1 MKKILIKK
9 KETIFWV
16 LENMVIRICYIN
28 KMSSFFTGPAVLSS
42 RRRLTV
48 DEWVKVVA
56 SKSGQEG
63 TLIVNDEE
71 PVKGEITLSVDL

>member
-1 MKKILIKK
+1 MLHKQN
-9 KETIFWV
+9 V
-16 LENMVIRICYIN
+16 
-28 KMSSFFTGPAVLSS
+28 FFFLTGPAVLSS
-42 RRRLTV
+42 RKRLTE

-71 PVKGEITLSVDL
+71 PVKGEITLSVDLKFIES

>member
-1 MKKILIKK
+1 MKPKKVNLILY
-9 KETIFWV
+9 T
-16 LENMVIRICYIN
+16 MVNI
-28 KMSSFFTGPAVLSS
+28 SS
-42 RRRLTV
+42 TV

>member
-1 MKKILIKK
+1 
-9 KETIFWV
+9 
-16 LENMVIRICYIN
+16 
-28 KMSSFFTGPAVLSS
+28 
-42 RRRLTV
+42 V